1 MGSLWFSLAV
11 APFALGLGLI
21 VIWRSP
27 GHPAH
32 ISYGIGMA
40 LLAAEAVL
48 ATLGLPEV
56 SGGARQDWHF
66 WRMIA
71 TSLLGA
77 PWLIFSRCYGRG
89 DAHDFIPRRRVSL
102 LALAILPLSLTLAY
116 PHALTSREAVPFLGP
131 VPPLLGWA
139 GYLLEVFMLL
149 TSVVVLTNL
158 ERTFRESVGVMRW
171 RIKYMVLGVGVVFG
185 FRLYATSQALLYRSP
200 EELIGRAGGAALLV
214 ACILMG
220 VALSRGRVF
229 DVDVYPSQTL
239 VYGSLTVLVAGAYL
253 LIVGV
258 LSRVVTLIGGPGA
271 FPLKAFFILIALALL
286 AMLLLSERMR
296 QRARRF
302 VSRHL
307 RRPGYDYRR
316 VWNTFTARTS
326 SLVDEQALCR
336 ATASWL
342 SETFQ
347 ALSSSVWLLE
357 ESGDV
362 LLLGGSTLLADSAAE
377 TLKQSSEDLRPAII
391 ALGTLDQP
399 TQLESSKHPWAA
411 TLERLHPGVFP
422 KGGSPVVMPLRA
434 GGKLLGFIALG
445 DRVGGVTFGTE
456 DVDLLKCIGDQVAA
470 NLLGLRLSGQLL
482 RAKEMEAFQTMSAF
496 FVHDLKNTASTLSL
510 TLQNLH
516 QHFSDPAFREDALR
530 AVGKS
535 VQHLNS
541 LIARLTRLRQELR
554 VQATPQ
560 NLAAVVQATL
570 DGLGPAPGFQ
580 VRRELEPVPEV
591 LLDAG
596 QMEKVITNLVLNAR
610 EAQSGGGEIRVRTA
624 HEPPWALLSVSDQG
638 CGMTPEF
645 VRTSLFRPFQTT
657 KKQGLGIGM
666 FHSKMIVE
674 AHRGRMEVDTAPG
687 KGTTVRVL
695 LPLAVPV

>member
-27 GHPAH
+27 SHPAH
-32 ISYGIGMA
+32 VSYGIGMV

-48 ATLGLPEV
+48 ATVGLPEV
-56 SGGARQDWHF
+56 SGVDRHEWHQI
-66 WRMIA
+66 RMVA
-71 TSLLGA
+71 TALLGA
-77 PWLIFSRCYGRG
+77 PWVIFSRCYARG
-89 DAHDFIPRRRVSL
+89 DALQIIPRWRL
-102 LALAILPLSLTLAY
+102 GLTALAVIPVAIIIAFPSALTL
-116 PHALTSREAVPFLGP
+116 RETVPFLSP
-131 VPPLLGWA
+131 VPPMLGWA
-139 GYLLEVFMLL
+139 GYFLEIFLLLV
-149 TSVVVLTNL
+149 SVIVLTNL

-171 RIKYMVLGVGVVFG
+171 RIKYMVLGVGVLFG

-229 DVDVYPSQTL
+229 DVDVYPSQSL
-239 VYGSLTVLVAGAYL
+239 VYGSITVLIAGAYL
-253 LIVGV
+253 LIVGI
-258 LSRVVTLIGGPGA
+258 LSRIVTLIGGPAA
-271 FPLKAFFILIALALL
+271 FPLKAFFILIALAVL

-296 QRARRF
+296 QRTRQF

-307 RRPGYDYRR
+307 RRPVYDYRR
-316 VWNTFTARTS
+316 VWNTFTARTT
-326 SLVDEQALCR
+326 SLVDEEAFCR
-336 ATASWL
+336 ATAAWV

-347 ALSSSVWLLE
+347 ALSASVWLLE
-357 ESGDV
+357 EASER
-362 LLLGGSTLLADSAAE
+362 LRLGGSTVLADAAAE
-377 TLKQSSEDLRPAII
+377 TLEQSPEDLRPAID
-391 ALGTLDQP
+391 ALARLDQP
-399 TQLESSKHPWAA
+399 TVLDPSKHPWAG
-411 TLERLHPGVFP
+411 TLERFHRGVFP
-422 KGGSPVVMPLRA
+422 RGGNPVCLPLRG
-434 GGKLLGFIALG
+434 GGKLLGFLALG
-445 DRVGGVTFGTE
+445 DRVGGLTFSTE
-456 DVDLLKCIGDQVAA
+456 DFDLLKCIGDQVAA
-470 NLLGLRLSGQLL
+470 NLLGLQLSGQLL

-541 LIARLTRLRQELR
+541 VIARLTRLRQELR
-554 VQATPQ
+554 VQSTPQ
-560 NLAAVVQATL
+560 DLSAVVNAAL
-570 DGLGPAPGFQ
+570 EGLGPAADFP
-580 VRRELEPVPEV
+580 VVKELPPVPAT

-596 QMEKVITNLVLNAR
+596 QMEKVVINLVLNAR
-610 EAQSGGGEIRVRTA
+610 EALNGGGEIRVRTSC
-624 HEPPWALLSVSDQG
+624 EPPWVTLSISDKG
-638 CGMTPEF
+638 CGMSAEF
-645 VRTSLFRPFQTT
+645 VRNSLFRPFQTT

-674 AHRGRMEVDTAPG
+674 AHRGRMEIDTAPG
-687 KGTTVRVL
+687 QGTTVRVL
-695 LPLAVPV
+695 LPLAASV